1 MRREVLE
8 VVDAARSLQVQL
20 APTPANP
27 ACVRIGGDRSDFP
40 ARLYRLAEAL
50 QALDRVGSAALGT
63 ADETAPVDPAMDAAR
78 LRVALDGVFRWMR
91 STGLDVGEPH
101 AIVREA
107 LGAARGE
114 QKQAKGYRPV
124 PKFAPNGFKKA
135 MRSKP
140 LLKLQV
146 VPGEKVSLGSLAQK
160 EVQAQMVDASLGPAS
175 TIARGVR

>member
-1 MRREVLE
+1 MRREVLD
-8 VVDAARSLQVQL
+8 VVEAARALQVQL

-40 ARLYRLAEAL
+40 VRLWRLALTL
-50 QALDRVGSAALGT
+50 QALDKAGSAALESSG
-63 ADETAPVDPAMDAAR
+63 DSPEVDPAMDAAR

-107 LGAARGE
+107 LGAAHGE
-114 QKQAKGYRPV
+114 KQAKVYRPV

-135 MRSKP
+135 VRSKP
-140 LLKLQV
+140 LLRLQTG
-146 VPGEKVSLGSLAQK
+146 PGEKVTLGSLAQK

-175 TIARGVR
+175 SMHRGVR